1 VLKLRWIPQ
10 LCSILAIVNGRSPVR
25 GPGFSDGAVNA
36 LSKIAC
42 QLFRWS
48 IRVAIETKM
57 NLMVK
62 RARNEMRSSYNKVKV
77 RMTGKWPRDVRKLA

>member
-10 LCSILAIVNGRSPVR
+10 LCSILAIVNGRSPLR
-25 GPGFSDGAVNA
+25 GAGFSDGAVNA
-36 LSKIAC
+36 LSKITC
-42 QLFRWS
+42 QLFKWS

-62 RARNEMRSSYNKVKV
+62 RARNEMRSSCGSVCV
-77 RMTGKWPRDVRKLA
+77 QELA